1 MKIYPAIDIKNGR
14 CVRLK
19 RGDINQVTDYG
30 DPVEMAKRWEEE
42 GTQYI
47 HIVDLDAA
55 FTGEF
60 TNRDIVS
67 QITSSVKIPV
77 QMGGGVRSKEDIAIR
92 LDEIGISRVILGTVA
107 YTQPE
112 ILTWALHKYEDRIA
126 VGIDANDG
134 KVCIKGWV
142 EAVEED
148 PVEMAVRMKQM
159 GVKNIIYTDVSR
171 DGMMS
176 GPNLENTAKMV
187 KKTWI
192 NVIASGGIST
202 IDDII
207 AVRGTGACGVIVGKS
222 LYAQAFTL
230 KEAMVNAK

>member
-1 MKIYPAIDIKNGR
+1 M
-14 CVRLK
+14 
-19 RGDINQVTDYG
+19 
-30 DPVEMAKRWEEE
+30 
-42 GTQYI
+42 
-47 HIVDLDAA
+47 
-55 FTGEF
+55 
-60 TNRDIVS
+60 
-67 QITSSVKIPV
+67 
-77 QMGGGVRSKEDIAIR
+77 
-92 LDEIGISRVILGTVA
+92 
-107 YTQPE
+107 
-112 ILTWALHKYEDRIA
+112 
-126 VGIDANDG
+126 
-134 KVCIKGWV
+134 CIKGWV